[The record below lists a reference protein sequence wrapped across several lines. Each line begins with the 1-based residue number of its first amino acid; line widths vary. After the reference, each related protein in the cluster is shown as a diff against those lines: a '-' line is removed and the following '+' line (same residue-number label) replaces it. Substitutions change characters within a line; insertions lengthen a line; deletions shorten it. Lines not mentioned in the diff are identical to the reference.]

1 MSIRFRT
8 ILIVAMVFLAA
19 SPCLSRQKDERVE
32 KSLQDLVEAIESFN
46 RSTSKVPSKAEAISA
61 INQLSSAM
69 SRTEKEF
76 YRLKKTYRFLRR
88 FQNIPAHLEERFAQL
103 DQVSIKESDNIYCL
117 EEHFSQVAE
126 LRVAIAKLE
135 RIQRRVIPV
144 LYAVP
149 NHIGRCD
156 RKAIEQ
162 YKRELLEGKGN
173 DHDFPM
179 MLAET
184 EDINCVPALIAVLKR
199 HPLFDNGEMICTR
212 AHCLGALRKLTGQN
226 LGNTDEVWE
235 NWWAHYQKKQR

>member
-1 MSIRFRT
+1 MSIRLRT
-8 ILIVAMVFLAA
+8 VLIVAMVFLTA
-19 SPCLSRQKDERVE
+19 SPCLSRQKDDKVE
-32 KSLQDLVEAIESFN
+32 KLLQDLVEAIESFN

-69 SRTEKEF
+69 LRTEKDL
-76 YRLKKTYRFLRR
+76 YRLKKIYRFLRR

-103 DQVSIKESDNIYCL
+103 AQASIKESDNIYCL
-117 EEHFSQVAE
+117 EERFSQVAE
-126 LRVAIAKLE
+126 IRVAVAKLE
-135 RIQRRVIPV
+135 KIQERIVPIV
-144 LYAVP
+144 YASP
-149 NHIGRCD
+149 NHLGRCD
-156 RKAIEQ
+156 RKEIEQ

-184 EDINCVPALIAVLKR
+184 ADINCVPALIAVLKR

-212 AHCLGALRKLTGQN
+212 AHCLDALRKLTGQN

-235 NWWAHYQKKQR
+235 NWWADYLKQR